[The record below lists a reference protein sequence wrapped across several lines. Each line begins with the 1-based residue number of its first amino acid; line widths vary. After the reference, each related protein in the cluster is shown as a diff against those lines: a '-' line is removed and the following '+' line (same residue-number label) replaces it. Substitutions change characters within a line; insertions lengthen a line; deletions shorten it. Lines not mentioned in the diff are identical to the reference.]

1 MRAPFLHLPECTRRT
16 VNEEEEEK
24 EEERD
29 RGNETSKLEIVH
41 VRVCVSRRSYRMNR
55 STEGRVRRRR
65 QVFFQETTTDRSW
78 KRTREFARERNDRL
92 ISARSIERVPRDL

>member
-1 MRAPFLHLPECTRRT
+1 
-16 VNEEEEEK
+16 
-24 EEERD
+24 
-29 RGNETSKLEIVH
+29 
-41 VRVCVSRRSYRMNR
+41 MNR